1 MEIIKKIK
9 YTRQK
14 LKITQE
20 TMGLRLGVSRE
31 TYRNIENGRINL
43 KLSDYL
49 KICHILELSP
59 SYFLSHHDDEY
70 MLVPKK
76 QMKDIFTLLSQ
87 LTKLRDEVNDDD
99 LNMAEDPFLYMA
111 DSGINR
117 DKK

>member
-1 MEIIKKIK
+1 
-9 YTRQK
+9 
-14 LKITQE
+14 
-20 TMGLRLGVSRE
+20 
-31 TYRNIENGRINL
+31 
-43 KLSDYL
+43 
-49 KICHILELSP
+49 
-59 SYFLSHHDDEY
+59 